1 MASIGNRGR
10 NQEGPAAWYGAAC
23 RRLLRTA
30 VAAVVAAFLLWGSAG
45 EYRTDPLD
53 LEVDRYRYSVIRWEA
68 SNFMDKWVHELRA
81 TFPWTSEPSRQ
92 ERIALVREYFAL
104 GQELRA
110 MENRSVSPD
119 VLAEEASRLQAG
131 ITALN
136 ERREAMRAD
145 VEETVES
152 EIGAVLAAEGFA
164 SRIGV
169 IFPPVDTVFARSP
182 AVLVTSPRDRIAR
195 LNSTLLQPGIDDE
208 EREALE
214 ELVLEQ
220 RNLSA
225 VVVNTGGV
233 AFYPSVVS
241 PYGSLH
247 DALVTTAHE
256 WLHHWFFFQPLGQNF
271 WDDPNMVTLNETAA
285 TLGSRAIGDRA
296 LTAMTGEVIDRSP
309 PSPPAKASPAAFDFV
324 KEMRQTRLA
333 TERLLSEGKIEEA
346 EAYMEKRRTLLV
358 ENGYFIRKINQAY
371 FAFHG
376 SYATSAAS
384 VSPIEGL
391 LRELWEGTGT
401 VGGFIK
407 TAGSFGS
414 YQGFLDHLAA
424 LPRP

>member
-1 MASIGNRGR
+1 MASIANRDR
-10 NQEGPAAWYGAAC
+10 NPGCPAAWYGTFL

-30 VAAVVAAFLLWGSAG
+30 VAAVLAAFLLWGSAG
-45 EYRTDPLD
+45 EHRPDPLD
-53 LEVDRYRYSVIRWEA
+53 LAVDPYRYSVIRWEV
-68 SNFMDKWVHELRA
+68 SNFADKWVHELWGI
-81 TFPWTSEPSRQ
+81 FPWASEPSRP
-92 ERIALVREYFAL
+92 ERVALVREYFAL
-104 GQELRA
+104 GEEVRA
-110 MENRSVSPD
+110 MENRAISPD
-119 VLAEEASRLQAG
+119 VPAEEASHLQAG
-131 ITALN
+131 IAALSQ
-136 ERREAMRAD
+136 RREAMRAD

-214 ELVLEQ
+214 ELVLER

-225 VVVNTGGV
+225 VVINTGGV

-241 PYGSLH
+241 SFGSLH

-285 TLGSRAIGDRA
+285 TLGGRAIGDRA
-296 LTAMTGEVIDRSP
+296 LTALTGEVIDRSP
-309 PSPPAKASPAAFDFV
+309 PSPTADAGLEAFDFV

-333 TERLLSEGKIEEA
+333 TERFLSEGKIEEA
-346 EAYMEKRRTLLV
+346 EAYMEERRSLLV

-391 LRELWEGTGT
+391 LRELWERTST
-401 VGGFIK
+401 VGEFIK

-414 YQGFLDHLAA
+414 YQEFVDHLAA
-424 LPRP
+424 LPRS